1 MKQKMLSLHL
11 SHIIVSSLPF
21 VFKGFSS
28 NEISDK
34 KIVPD
39 VWILKRRGHNE
50 QMKMEDESDETK
62 HENRKIFNILSW
74 M

>member
-1 MKQKMLSLHL
+1 MSFMRFLIFLFVMKQKMLSLHL

-34 KIVPD
+34 KNSFQTFEYLNDGVIMN
-39 VWILKRRGHNE
+39 K
-50 QMKMEDESDETK
+50 
-62 HENRKIFNILSW
+62 
-74 M
+74 